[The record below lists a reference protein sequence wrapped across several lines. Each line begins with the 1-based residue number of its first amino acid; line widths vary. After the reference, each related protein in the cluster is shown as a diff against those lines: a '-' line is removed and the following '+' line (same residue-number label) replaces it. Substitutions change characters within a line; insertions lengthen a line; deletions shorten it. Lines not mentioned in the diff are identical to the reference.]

1 MENKLIAR
9 VSVLYLSRLYKVGDE
24 LPTSD
29 PVMVQA
35 WLEAGSAVWESGE
48 APAKKPTAKPVTA
61 EPGLPGDAGGAI
73 HVVVVGDDAGLGRGV
88 VHQRH
93 GVLNVFDGGGGLI

>member
-1 MENKLIAR
+1 MENMLIAR
-9 VSVLYLSRLYKVGDE
+9 MSVLYLSRLYKVGDE

-61 EPGLPGDAGGAI
+61 EPGLPGKAEASETDDNL
-73 HVVVVGDDAGLGRGV
+73 VGKVPKTSARKK
-88 VHQRH
+88 
-93 GVLNVFDGGGGLI
+93 

>member
-9 VSVLYLSRLYKVGDE
+9 MSVLYLSRLYKVGDE

-35 WLEAGSAVWESGE
+35 CLEAGSAVWESGE

-61 EPGLPGDAGGAI
+61 EPGLPGKAEASETDDNL
-73 HVVVVGDDAGLGRGV
+73 VGKVPKTSARKK
-88 VHQRH
+88 
-93 GVLNVFDGGGGLI
+93 